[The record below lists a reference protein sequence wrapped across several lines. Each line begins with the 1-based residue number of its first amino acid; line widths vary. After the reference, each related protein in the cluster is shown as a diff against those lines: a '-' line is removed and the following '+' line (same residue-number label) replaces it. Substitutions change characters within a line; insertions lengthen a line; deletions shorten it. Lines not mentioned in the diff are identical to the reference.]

1 MDFPLSTSL
10 AFPRARRPLRP
21 GHPARLLQR
30 APAPARPHTAHPHAA
45 RPAANADKDAL
56 AERLR
61 TLEAADARRRELVA
75 NMSHDLRTPLAA
87 LQGYLETLLMKADEI
102 TPDEQR
108 AYLTTAMR
116 HGERLGNLINALF
129 ELAKLDCGEAQPH
142 LEAFCLAGLVQDVAQ
157 QFGLAAGKQNVHLE
171 TRFAPGLPL
180 AYADIGL
187 VERALGNLL
196 DNALRHTPSGGR
208 ITIALRHESERMS
221 IKITD
226 TGSGIQIQDLPR
238 IFERCYHAHAA
249 RNADG
254 ESNGA
259 GLGLAITRRIVE
271 LHGGDIS
278 AQSTPGQGA
287 TFTFSLP
294 VHASAHGTIRERGNA

>member
-10 AFPRARRPLRP
+10 AFPRTRRPLRP
-21 GHPARLLQR
+21 GDPARLLQR
-30 APAPARPHTAHPHAA
+30 APAPARPHTV
-45 RPAANADKDAL
+45 RPTANPGQGAL
-56 AERLR
+56 EERLR
-61 TLEAADARRRELVA
+61 TLEAADVRRRELVA

-87 LQGYLETLLMKADEI
+87 LQGHLETLLMKADEI
-102 TPDEQR
+102 TPEEQH

-129 ELAKLDCGEAQPH
+129 ELAKLDSGEAQPH
-142 LEAFCLAGLVQDVAQ
+142 REAFCLAELVQDVAQ
-157 QFGLAAGKQNVHLE
+157 QFALAAGKQNVHLE
-171 TRFAPGLPL
+171 TRFAPGLPFVS
-180 AYADIGL
+180 ADIGL

-208 ITIALRHESERMS
+208 ITIALRHENGRIAIE
-221 IKITD
+221 IVD
-226 TGSGIQIQDLPR
+226 TGSGIQPQDLPR
-238 IFERCYHAHAA
+238 IFERCYHARAA
-249 RNADG
+249 RNTDG

-271 LHGGDIS
+271 LHGGDII
-278 AQSTPGQGA
+278 AHSTLGQGA

-294 VHASAHGTIRERGNA
+294 VQASAHGTIRERGNA